1 MTILDISVPISNTL
15 PVYAGDPGVEI
26 IRASDMD
33 AGSGYNL
40 SRLNFGAHT
49 GTHVDAPRHFIR
61 DGDTIEQLDLNL
73 LIGPARVV
81 DMTRVDATISA
92 RDLDAANL
100 PAGIE
105 RILFKTKNSA
115 LWEKPGF
122 QQDFVALAPDGA
134 QWLIDY
140 GARVVGID
148 YLSAE
153 AFGSP
158 DFAVH
163 RALLGAKIIIIEGL
177 NLATVEPGAYQLMC
191 LPLKLQG
198 AEGAPARAILTQ

>member
-1 MTILDISVPISNTL
+1 MAIFDISVPITNAL

-26 IRASDMD
+26 TRTADME
-33 AGSGYNL
+33 AGAGYNL

-61 DGDTIEQLDLNL
+61 DGETVEQLDLDL

-81 DMTRVDATISA
+81 DMTHVDYTISA
-92 RDLDAANL
+92 RDLERANL
-100 PAGIE
+100 PAGTE
-105 RILFKTKNSA
+105 RVLFKTRNSA

-122 QQDFVALAPDGA
+122 QQDFVALATDGA
-134 QWLIDY
+134 QWLVDH
-140 GARVVGID
+140 GVRLVGID

-158 DFAVH
+158 DFQVH
-163 RALLGAKIIIIEGL
+163 QLLLGAKVIIVEGL
-177 NLATVEPGAYQLMC
+177 NLAGIEAGAYQLIC

-198 AEGAPARAILTQ
+198 AEGAPARAILTR